1 VGIEPNQLNIG
12 GIFAVL
18 KKVVVFSILATNVM
32 VFWNFPVLYGVI
44 LIACMTW
51 KQVLGPKSRLIG
63 CLASLY
69 VVDNMLRK
77 EVLGQAQGNTQNGC
91 FPHS

>member
-12 GIFAVL
+12 GIFAVV
-18 KKVVVFSILATNVM
+18 KKVVVFCIVAANVV
-32 VFWNFPVLYGVI
+32 VFWNFSVLYGVI

-51 KQVLGPKSRLIG
+51 KHVLGPKSRLIG
-63 CLASLY
+63 CLGSLC

-77 EVLGQAQGNTQNGC
+77 EVLSQAQGNTQNGC